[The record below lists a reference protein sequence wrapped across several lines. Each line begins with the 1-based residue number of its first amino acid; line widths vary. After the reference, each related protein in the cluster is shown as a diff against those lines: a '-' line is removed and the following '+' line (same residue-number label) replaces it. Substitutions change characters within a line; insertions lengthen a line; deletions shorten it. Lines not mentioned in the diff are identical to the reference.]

1 MNTKADILMKL
12 FCSNNKSTKTKEYI
26 FNNNSF
32 CLVAYTQTHTHT
44 HTHTNLATKRRYT
57 THTAP
62 FIVNI
67 YANLRRQKSFSIIW
81 DYPKL
86 PHT

>member
-44 HTHTNLATKRRYT
+44 HTHPHKPSDK
-57 THTAP
+57 TALY
-62 FIVNI
+62 
-67 YANLRRQKSFSIIW
+67 YAHGTLYR
-81 DYPKL
+81 
-86 PHT
+86 